1 MRAISLH
8 QPHATF
14 VALGLKPF
22 EMRHWET
29 DNRGPLLIHAAKRQM
44 RDCDYELWFRVYAA
58 LSKTEAGRALIAFQ
72 PFRQPPPYGAFV
84 CIVDLVDVRPAESLS
99 AEDKSR
105 SNGLGDFSAGRFAW
119 DLRDVRR
126 LKTTW
131 TARGRQSF
139 WNVNMTF
146 EPCEVEPMNQ
156 IIL

>member
-14 VALGLKPF
+14 VSLGLKPF
-22 EMRHWET
+22 ETRHWAT
-29 DNRGPLLIHAAKRQM
+29 DNRGPLLIHAAKRMM

-58 LSKTEAGRALIAFQ
+58 LSKTEAGRALITLQ

-84 CIVDLVDVRPAESLS
+84 CVVGLADCRPADSLS
-99 AEDKSR
+99 PEDRKL

-119 DLRDVRR
+119 RLHDVRR
-126 LKTTW
+126 LKTQW

-139 WNVNMTF
+139 WNVNITF
-146 EPCEVEPMNQ
+146 EPCELEPMQ
-156 IIL
+156 HLTL